1 MNIVDIKEKVS
12 EAIRKRMHGTKKSL
26 YEYAEES
33 FEHPL
38 QYPEG
43 CVAKINKEKSNK
55 EKNLLV
61 IDMTITDPLL
71 IREYLQF
78 LSEKEEGA

>member
-1 MNIVDIKEKVS
+1 MNIVDIKEKVR
-12 EAIRKRMHGTKKSL
+12 EAIKKRMHDTKKSL

-38 QYPEG
+38 QYPKG
-43 CVAKINKEKSNK
+43 CVVKVNKEKSNR

-61 IDMTITDPLL
+61 VDMIITDPLL

-78 LSEKEEGA
+78 LSKKEEDT